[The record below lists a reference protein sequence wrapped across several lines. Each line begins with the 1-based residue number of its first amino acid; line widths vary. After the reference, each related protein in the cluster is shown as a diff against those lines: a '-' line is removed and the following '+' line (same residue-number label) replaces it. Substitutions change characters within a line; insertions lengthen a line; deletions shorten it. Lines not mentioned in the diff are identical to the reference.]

1 MFSGCVDHDWD
12 KPLRREKTSL
22 REMLCFLSLL
32 FVQALVAGLGPF
44 FPHGEKRTIWGG
56 APWILLCPW
65 AHWRCAPPPL
75 HPRLTVYPSARC
87 CVPPPPVWKTPSR
100 VPHAD
105 SVLSTET
112 WLSAYWT
119 SAPVGTVALRF
130 LRTREKWGF
139 ISHALLCRLSR
150 TLVSLTS
157 MQELL
162 ALLELPL
169 MTMNLSLVLLTLS
182 QWWYQALTICKSR
195 NRAMHCWSCVNRP
208 KVNEMWM

>member
-87 CVPPPPVWKTPSR
+87 CVPPPPSVEDSQSR
-100 VPHAD
+100 SSRRFRPLHWDLAVCLLNICPCGHRGSPVPKNK
-105 SVLSTET
+105 
-112 WLSAYWT
+112 
-119 SAPVGTVALRF
+119 
-130 LRTREKWGF
+130 REVRLHFPCITLQAFSNLGF
-139 ISHALLCRLSR
+139 SNINARV
-150 TLVSLTS
+150 VSLAGT
-157 MQELL
+157 
-162 ALLELPL
+162 AFDD
-169 MTMNLSLVLLTLS
+169 
-182 QWWYQALTICKSR
+182 
-195 NRAMHCWSCVNRP
+195 
-208 KVNEMWM
+208 NEPESGAPDIVPMVVPGTDHL